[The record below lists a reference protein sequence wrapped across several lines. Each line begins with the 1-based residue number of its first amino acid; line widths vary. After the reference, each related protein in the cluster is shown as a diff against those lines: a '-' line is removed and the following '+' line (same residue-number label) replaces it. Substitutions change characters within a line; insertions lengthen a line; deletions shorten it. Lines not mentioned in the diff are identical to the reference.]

1 SAASETVVIPPDGV
15 GTPSLSP
22 NPSHDGAY
30 TVSWSSASR
39 ATYYRLD
46 EKAGQGWGQVY
57 SGSAHQ
63 WSASG
68 KADGTYKYKVRP
80 CNDGGCASWS
90 GTATETVSPPPQPPN
105 PPPVPPNPPCPHQPC
120 RQPKLDPAGGA
131 SALTVTYTYDAYG
144 NLAKVKNAADGTVYW
159 QADTGASVPAVSPW
173 GTAQAWTLGNGIHVK
188 RRQDPRTGAIT
199 TITAGPGEN
208 SAARVSLA
216 YGYDARGNASEA
228 YDVLTGVGYKAG
240 TTTYDGLNRL

>member
-1 SAASETVVIPPDGV
+1 MSNRKRYTKEFKLEAIRLLERSDRPAVELARELGVRRNQLYKWKHVLQKVRPCNDGGCAGWSSAASAAVVTPPDGG
-15 GTPSLSP
+15 GTPRLSP

-30 TVSWSSASR
+30 SVSWSSASR

-120 RQPKLDPAGGA
+120 RQPKLNPAGGA

-159 QADTGASVPAVSPW
+159 QADTGASVPAVSP
-173 GTAQAWTLGNGIHVK
+173 
-188 RRQDPRTGAIT
+188 
-199 TITAGPGEN
+199 
-208 SAARVSLA
+208 
-216 YGYDARGNASEA
+216 
-228 YDVLTGVGYKAG
+228 
-240 TTTYDGLNRL
+240 